1 MPPISADPE
10 RAAWQR
16 RRLRLMSAGFFVTYA
31 LLFLLTPEDLLGGA
45 AASRWLHLPQAAIL
59 SLHWLWLGRWGRRPE
74 AGPRIEQVTVLCW
87 GAALCLSSLW
97 VLAAGA
103 DVAPQYALGILVTVM
118 FAAPVA
124 RLSARPTT
132 ALLLCSGGAV
142 GAAALLRYHGAPP
155 LIVLKDALLVVPGV
169 ALVFDAAGRDRLE
182 RAEYEARTSLHRA
195 HQALKRAE
203 EARTRLFVNLSHD
216 FRTPLTLVR
225 GEAERLLR
233 APRPAAEEAALRRV
247 GRNAEALAD
256 LVEQLLELARLD
268 VGAAPCAPADF
279 ALRGVC
285 AEVAAQLQPPTEAVA
300 IVTEDEAPPAPIYI
314 RADRAHVR
322 RILFNLVDNGVR
334 QLRDGGEVRLRARRD
349 GGQVIVDVIDDG
361 PGIPP
366 ERLPRI
372 FERFT
377 SFDASGSTASGIG
390 LPLAREL
397 AELNG
402 GSLECVP
409 GAERTTFRLRLP
421 AGSGQPGEERVQVRP
436 PTCPVRASGLEAG
449 PRSAVGAE
457 PPGDDRPYLL
467 IVEDHREMA
476 EFLRQALLGWSPVVA
491 HGVEEALRLVSE
503 RAPRVVVSDV
513 LLGDR
518 TGYEV
523 LAALRG
529 EPGLSEVPVV
539 MVSALADAEQRV
551 RGLHA
556 GADDYLGKPFSEQ
569 ELRARVAAAVE
580 RAEARQA
587 ALRAQRDGLLMEL
600 HDGVNAALAR
610 AAVLLSSP
618 LPSLDDGA
626 RRKALEAVREALD
639 ESTALLAVLEAP
651 QQPFAEA
658 AAELRRQVA
667 EACERHGLRLRFQ
680 ALGDGS
686 CGHVRPATG
695 HALRRI
701 AHEALTNVIRHARAK
716 EVSLDLEARGGRLRL
731 VLSDDGI
738 GPPAG
743 RGDGEGG
750 RGLGIIYR
758 RAQGLGGKAA
768 FGPAGARGARIEVEL
783 PG

>member
-1 MPPISADPE
+1 MPPIPADPE
-10 RAAWQR
+10 RNAWQL
-16 RRLRLMSAGFFVTYA
+16 RRLRLMSAGFFVTYG
-31 LLFLLTPEDLLGGA
+31 LLFLLTPADLLGGTSV
-45 AASRWLHLPQAAIL
+45 SRWLHLPQAAIL
-59 SLHWLWLGRWGRRPE
+59 CLHWLWLGRRGRPGDEAE
-74 AGPRIEQVTVLCW
+74 AGSQPGPRPQIEQATVLCW

-97 VLAAGA
+97 VLQAEA

-124 RLSARPTT
+124 RLSVRPTT
-132 ALLLCSGGAV
+132 ALLLISGGAV
-142 GAAALLRYHGAPP
+142 GAAALLRYHGVPP

-169 ALVFDAAGRDRLE
+169 ALAFDAAGRDRLE
-182 RAEYEARTSLHRA
+182 RAEYEARTSLHQA

-216 FRTPLTLVR
+216 FRTPLTLIR
-225 GEAERLLR
+225 GEAERLLQE
-233 APRPAAEEAALRRV
+233 ARPAGEEAALRRV
-247 GRNAEALAD
+247 GRNADALAD

-268 VGAAPCAPADF
+268 VGAAPCAPVDF
-279 ALRGVC
+279 ALRAVS
-285 AEVAAQLQPPTEAVA
+285 AEVAAQLQPPTAAVA
-300 IVTEDEAPPAPIYI
+300 IVCEEEAAPVPIQV

-402 GSLECVP
+402 GSLEVAP
-409 GAERTTFRLRLP
+409 GAARTTFRLRLP
-421 AGSGQPGEERVQVRP
+421 AGREGVETGRLSERGRDFPCSPPGRPGGGQVEVRP
-436 PTCPVRASGLEAG
+436 LTSPASQSLIEKTPACPARTSGFETG
-449 PRSAVGAE
+449 PGRDNE
-457 PPGDDRPYLL
+457 PYLL

-476 EFLRQALLGWSPVVA
+476 EFLRRALLGWSPVLA
-491 HGVEEALRLVSE
+491 HGVEEALRRISE

-513 LLGDR
+513 LLGER

-523 LAALRG
+523 LSALRG
-529 EPGLSEVPVV
+529 APGLAEVPVV
-539 MVSALADAEQRV
+539 LVSALSDAEQRV

-610 AAVLLSSP
+610 AAVLLSSRQRGQAE
-618 LPSLDDGA
+618 DEEA
-626 RRKALEAVREALD
+626 RRGALLAVREALD
-639 ESTALLAVLEAP
+639 ESTALLSVLEAP

-680 ALGDGS
+680 AGGDGS
-686 CGHVRPATG
+686 CGHLRPATG

-701 AHEALTNVIRHARAK
+701 AHEALTNVIRHARAR
-716 EVSLDLEARGGRLRL
+716 EVSLDLEARGWTT
-731 VLSDDGI
+731 
-738 GPPAG
+738 
-743 RGDGEGG
+743 
-750 RGLGIIYR
+750 R
-758 RAQGLGGKAA
+758 RIRCTSCTCTGVCR
-768 FGPAGARGARIEVEL
+768 PR
-783 PG
+783 